1 LQFKLNIIDDMDNQQ
16 RSQNSKFLSQS
27 DRLRKI
33 DEKIGPHM
41 IYWTKYSCDQFNQ
54 CEWQKQK
61 TKKK

>member
-1 LQFKLNIIDDMDNQQ
+1 MDNQQ